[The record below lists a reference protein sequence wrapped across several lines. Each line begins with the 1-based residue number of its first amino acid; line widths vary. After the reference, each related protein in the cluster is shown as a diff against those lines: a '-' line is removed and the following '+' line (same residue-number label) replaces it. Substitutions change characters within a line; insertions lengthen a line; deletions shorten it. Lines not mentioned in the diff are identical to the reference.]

1 MRRAK
6 PVIVLAG
13 AALLSLLPAITR
25 AQTTTTSTETKTFR
39 VIAVDGN
46 QLVVRLPEGTREL
59 NVPDDFRFM
68 VNGQS
73 MSVHELKPGMS
84 GTATITT
91 RTTTTP
97 VTVTEV
103 KNGTV
108 EQVSGSSILVR
119 TEQGFRMFSEGDL
132 EKRNVKIYKDGQPV
146 KLTDLSRGDHL
157 AATIVTEKPPKVM
170 TQRQV
175 NATLAASGAPG
186 AAATAGSAT
195 GSPATG
201 SSATG
206 SPTRSSRSGA
216 SSSASAAPSS
226 SAGTGRALPKTASQ
240 APLLALVG
248 ALSAMI
254 GLCLTLAR
262 RRMLK

>member
-1 MRRAK
+1 MRLGK

-13 AALLSLLPAITR
+13 AAILSLLPAVTR
-25 AQTTTTSTETKTFR
+25 AQTTTTTETKTFR

-59 NVPDDFRFM
+59 NVPEDFRFM

-91 RTTTTP
+91 STTVTP
-97 VTVTEV
+97 VSVTEV
-103 KNGTV
+103 RNGTV

-119 TEQGFRMFSEGDL
+119 TAQGFRMFNEGDL
-132 EKRNVKIYKDGQPV
+132 AKRNVTIYKDGQPV

-157 AATIVTEKPPKVM
+157 SATIVTEKPPKVM

-175 NATLAASGAPG
+175 DATLAAGGTPG
-186 AAATAGSAT
+186 ASATAGSAT
-195 GSPATG
+195 A
-201 SSATG
+201 
-206 SPTRSSRSGA
+206 SPTGTASSTGAASPGRTPRSAA
-216 SSSASAAPSS
+216 SSS
-226 SAGTGRALPKTASQ
+226 
-240 APLLALVG
+240 
-248 ALSAMI
+248 
-254 GLCLTLAR
+254 
-262 RRMLK
+262 